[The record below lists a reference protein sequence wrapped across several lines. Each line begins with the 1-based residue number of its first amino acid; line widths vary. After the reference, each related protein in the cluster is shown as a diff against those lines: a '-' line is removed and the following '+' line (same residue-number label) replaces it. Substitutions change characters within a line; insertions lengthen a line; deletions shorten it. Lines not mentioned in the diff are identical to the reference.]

1 MKLLSALSTSVAVS
15 VPPVLKALSVSTKVT
30 SSALTSAA
38 SLVPVML
45 ILTVDGVPSILVTL
59 KISVKGAE
67 SVFSSSNALL
77 AVKVH

>member
-1 MKLLSALSTSVAVS
+1 MSALSTSVAVS

-30 SSALTSAA
+30 SAALTSAA

-45 ILTVDGVPSILVTL
+45 ILTVDGVPSMLVTL
-59 KISVKGAE
+59 KVSVNGAE

-77 AVKVH
+77 ASKVH